1 MRRTPLLLEW
11 FTPVHSGLGAM
22 LLGLAGVLGWV
33 LDVPGL
39 RAAIDGFPPI
49 ALNSALLLILG
60 GALLIALRR
69 GRVSVPVRIV
79 ASLAA
84 ALLAASAAL
93 TLYEHLAQDTVTLL
107 RLPLQLLA
115 RRPATLISSPHAALA
130 ALPLALGLLA
140 QANVSGPRWS
150 VWIQGCALATMV
162 ITLMVL
168 TGYLFSVT
176 DFYRLS
182 PGLGMSLFSF
192 VGLATLSLGL
202 FNLHAEVGLGRLY
215 YGGGAGSRMLRTF
228 LPLTVVWL
236 LLFFLLGL
244 WGDSQAWGELRAIPF
259 ILALLA
265 SLLVLGRA
273 AGQLNQEEARRC
285 VAQAQYSEL
294 FEGNP
299 DAILVVDARG
309 RIVQINAQAEHLTGY
324 ARAELLGQS
333 VEILVPP
340 RYQSHHIGQRASF
353 QRDPKPRP
361 MGKGQ
366 DIQLL
371 RRDGVEHPVEIAIR
385 PARIGAEQL
394 NILAIR
400 DIAER
405 KRMEKSL
412 TELGHEA
419 GHDALTGL
427 PNRRLLENLLR
438 HTLASAQRNGKLVA
452 VCYCDLDGF
461 KAVNDS
467 QGHRIGDVLLA
478 EAARR
483 MEKCV
488 RREDTVARVGGDE
501 FVIVVAGMEQR
512 EDLTRVLDKLLEQIA
527 LPYCIEG
534 KESRVTV
541 SVGVSL
547 FPEDGAEPEVLIRRA
562 DDALYAVK
570 HLGKNGFLIFGEG
583 RGPD

>member
-1 MRRTPLLLEW
+1 MGHRHWLLAW
-11 FTPVHSGLGAM
+11 FTPARSGLGAM

-39 RAAIDGFPPI
+39 RAALDGFPPI
-49 ALNSALLLILG
+49 SLNSALMLVLG
-60 GALLIALRR
+60 GAILIVLRR
-69 GRVSVPVRIV
+69 GRVSAPGRV
-79 ASLAA
+79 AVSLAA
-84 ALLAASAAL
+84 ALLAATAAL
-93 TLYEHLAQDTVTLL
+93 TLYEHLAQDAVALL

-115 RRPATLISSPHAALA
+115 RRPATLISSPHVALA
-130 ALPLALGLLA
+130 TLPLALGMLA
-140 QANVSGPRWS
+140 QANLSGPRWTS
-150 VWIQGCALATMV
+150 WIQSCALGAMV

-176 DFYRLS
+176 DFYRMS
-182 PGLGMSLFSF
+182 PVLGMSLFSF
-192 VGLATLSLGL
+192 LGLAMLSIGL
-202 FNLHAEVGLGRLY
+202 FNLHAEVGLGQLY

-244 WGDSQAWGELRAIPF
+244 WGDSQAWVEVRAISF
-259 ILALLA
+259 ILALIA
-265 SLLVLGRA
+265 SLLVLGRVA
-273 AGQLNQEEARRC
+273 SQLNQEEARRF

-299 DAILVVDARG
+299 DAILVADAQG

-324 ARAELLGQS
+324 ARAELVGRG
-333 VEILVPP
+333 VETLIPA
-340 RYQSHHIGQRASF
+340 RYQAHHIEQRASF
-353 QRDPKPRP
+353 QLDPKPRP
-361 MGKGQ
+361 MGKGM
-366 DIQLL
+366 DIHLL

-385 PARIGAEQL
+385 PATIGAEQL
-394 NILAIR
+394 NILALR

-438 HTLASAQRNGKLVA
+438 HTLASAERNGKLVA

-512 EDLTRVLDKLLEQIA
+512 EDLARVLDTLLEQIA
-527 LPYCIEG
+527 QPYCIEG

-547 FPEDGAEPEVLIRRA
+547 FPADGAEPEVLIRRA